1 MNYVRPVY
9 WHEGLFL
16 RPQHFQQHDLFA
28 QTYSYQQTTALQ
40 PHAWGIRRLSFVQSA
55 LNNQTLEIDR
65 CEAVFADGSLIRF
78 PGNARLPRRSL
89 EGLWDPSGR
98 PMSIYLGLRSI
109 AAGKNNVGSGATP
122 ALDADERK
130 ASDRLAATRF
140 AVGSSATMTHDLFI
154 EDKQD
159 EIFFLDYNLEV
170 FVDDEAGKAVDF
182 QLIKVAE
189 LQRLGAEV
197 KLLPQ
202 YIPPLL
208 HVNASAVLSILLR
221 EVKEQVTARGRELAL
236 YKQDRGLENVAMGSR
251 DMIYLLAL
259 LTLNRYIP
267 LLHHWIDDGSTHPWQ
282 FYGLLRQLAGE
293 LSTFSAVHDVFGV
306 MGSDKSDELPPYQ
319 HDNLGACFG
328 AAVTLIVRLLDELT
342 AGPDFQAGLLFDG
355 TYFGAEI
362 GERALQGANQY
373 YLRIRSAEA
382 PDSVIN
388 ELQSTAKISSRENL
402 PILIA
407 RALPGVTA
415 VYDDSPPSQLPRT
428 SDSIYF
434 RLDHQSNAWDAI
446 RNGANVAIY
455 FDAIPAEANIELMVL
470 YGK

>member
-28 QTYSYQQTTALQ
+28 QSYTFQQTQALQ

-89 EGLWDPSGR
+89 EGLWDPSGK
-98 PMSIYLGLRSI
+98 PMSIYIGLRTI
-109 AAGKNNVGSGATP
+109 ALGKNNVGSDTA
-122 ALDADERK
+122 ASQEERRE
-130 ASDRLAATRF
+130 ADRLAAARF
-140 AVGSSATMTHDLFI
+140 VVASSASMTHDLFMD
-154 EDKQD
+154 DKQD
-159 EIFFLDYNLEV
+159 EVYFLDYNLEV
-170 FVDDEAGKAVDF
+170 FVDDEAAKAVDF
-182 QLIKVAE
+182 HLIKVAE

-208 HVNASAVLSILLR
+208 QVNASPVLLILLR
-221 EVKEQVTARGRELAL
+221 EVKEQITARGRELAL

-267 LLHHWIDDGSTHPWQ
+267 LLHHWLDDGSMHPWQ
-282 FYGLLRQLAGE
+282 FYGALRQLAGE
-293 LSTFSAVHDVFGV
+293 LSTFSALHDVFGV
-306 MGSDKSDELPPYQ
+306 MGSDKSDELPGYQ
-319 HDNLGACFG
+319 HDNLGGCFG

-342 AGPDFQAGLLFDG
+342 AGPDFQAPLLFDG

-362 GERALQGANQY
+362 AERALQGANQY
-373 YLRIRSAEA
+373 YVRIRSAEA
-382 PDSVIN
+382 PGTVIS

-407 RALPGVTA
+407 RALPGVAA
-415 VYDDSPPSQLPRT
+415 VYDESPPSQLPRT

-434 RLDHQSNAWDAI
+434 RLDHQSGAWDAI
-446 RNGANVAIY
+446 RNGSNVAIY
-455 FDAIPAEANIELMVL
+455 FDSVPAEANIELMVL